1 MFAARQRND
10 FVACVG
16 CRAMYFAPQL
26 RPDPK
31 PSRLGDNMQAIGGP
45 APDTNEALKR
55 DAPVAAQD

>member
-1 MFAARQRND
+1 
-10 FVACVG
+10 
-16 CRAMYFAPQL
+16 MYFAPQL